1 MGLLCIGAANR
12 DIFVLSDHFLVNRP
26 LGSKS
31 FLVIIDRD
39 LSEKI
44 FSFEFRRCCF
54 CCIELVIA
62 KASLKKPIED
72 NILE

>member
-26 LGSKS
+26 RWKQS

-44 FSFEFRRCCF
+44 FSFEFRR
-54 CCIELVIA
+54 
-62 KASLKKPIED
+62 
-72 NILE
+72 